1 MEAEIGNACG
11 GSPTPPSPPSPPSG
25 PSGEECTA
33 SAPKDKS
40 CCNKKAEKCGENEG
54 DCDKDSHCKSGLKCG
69 NDNCPSGFPS
79 NYDCCYNP
87 SPSGPPSGPS
97 GEECTASASKDK
109 SCCNKKA
116 EKCGVNEGDC
126 DKDSHCKTGLK
137 CGSDNC
143 PSGFPSNYD
152 CCYNPSP
159 SGPPSE
165 PKPEPCRETCG
176 SPSYKGDNYCEDNN
190 NNCGCEYD
198 GGDCCGPKVN
208 KTYCKA
214 CECKGEKPR

>member
-54 DCDKDSHCKSGLKCG
+54 DCDKDSHCKAGLKCG
-69 NDNCPSGFPS
+69 TDNCPSGFPS

-87 SPSGPPSGPS
+87 SPSGPPSGP
-97 GEECTASASKDK
+97 
-109 SCCNKKA
+109 
-116 EKCGVNEGDC
+116 
-126 DKDSHCKTGLK
+126 
-137 CGSDNC
+137 
-143 PSGFPSNYD
+143 
-152 CCYNPSP
+152 
-159 SGPPSE
+159 

-176 SPSYKGDNYCEDNN
+176 SPSYKGDNYCDDDN

-208 KTYCKA
+208 KTYCKE
-214 CECKGEKPR
+214 CECKGDKPRPRPTQPPCTETCGNERYKGDNYCDDDNNNCGCNYDGGDCCGSKVNKTYCKECKCKQ